1 MGGGGEEYGDSCFF
15 GAARGAPNV
24 SMADRGRAVAEAQQ
38 QLQQLAAALHPEL
51 AAVAP
56 AELFPV
62 AAGVAHRGTFVL
74 RVATGPSAAALYV
87 ALAYRVA
94 QAAAA
99 SAAQVDT
106 HLATEDGEVSEPCRE
121 AADMAGLGR
130 ARPRFRFVD
139 RLQPVQLLVKLE
151 GPPEV
156 NAAAVEAGVAAL
168 LLREPPQPGC
178 SLAVLQCWRGDDDRS
193 KAKLAARAE
202 FPTLPKPVARDAALR
217 AFFSSSPDHRVDLAS
232 PEVVLAMVLWRDANE
247 RPLVG
252 LALLPGHR

>member
-1 MGGGGEEYGDSCFF
+1 
-15 GAARGAPNV
+15 
-24 SMADRGRAVAEAQQ
+24 
-38 QLQQLAAALHPEL
+38 
-51 AAVAP
+51 VAP

-94 QAAAA
+94 QAAAF
-99 SAAQVDT
+99 AAQVHT
-106 HLATEDGEVSEPCRE
+106 HLATEDSEASEPCRE

-139 RLQPVQLLVKLE
+139 RLQPVQQLVKLE

-168 LLREPPQPGC
+168 LIREPPRPGC

-202 FPTLPKPVARDAALR
+202 FHTLPKPVARDAALR
-217 AFFSSSPDHRVDLAS
+217 AFFSSSPDHRVNLAS
-232 PEVVLAMVLWRDANE
+232 PEVARWPWFYGEMRTSAPWSGWHCSPATGELRQAPYIQALISRSYQCTRDTACAACRGWRCCHFRRLSAAWAE
-247 RPLVG
+247 SSP
-252 LALLPGHR
+252 